1 MQRRH
6 FLAAAA
12 TGATAALSQSAVAQA
27 FPSRPV
33 RLIVPFAPGGST
45 DVIAR
50 ALSEGLA
57 RELGQPVVVDNK
69 AGAGG
74 AIGIQ
79 EMLRAAPDGHTFAVV
94 SSSNTAAVPAVNPKI
109 GYHPVKD
116 FTPIMYVA
124 AVPWL
129 IAVHPS
135 FPARSYTEF
144 LAELKKNPGRHSY
157 ASSGVG
163 GVLHLNMEVFK
174 SLTGTFIT
182 HIPYRGAGP
191 AVTDVMAGQVPIAVD
206 SPTSIPAIKDGRLIP
221 IVVAAPQRM
230 KDHPNMPTFAE
241 VGLPSLNR
249 MSHFGF
255 VGPKG
260 IPRPVVDRL
269 NAAMR
274 KVLQE
279 PAVRARLEGAGATII
294 ASSPEEFGTE
304 IKELYELLQRVVVER
319 KITPE

>member
-1 MQRRH
+1 MERRQ
-6 FLAAAA
+6 FL
-12 TGATAALSQSAVAQA
+12 ATAASGTLALSQGAFGQA

-50 ALSEGLA
+50 AMSEGLA
-57 RELGQPVVVDNK
+57 RELGQPVVVENK

-79 EMLRAAPDGHTFAVV
+79 EMLRAAPDGHAFAIV
-94 SSSNTAAVPAVNPKI
+94 SPSNTAAVPAVSPKI
-109 GYHPVKD
+109 GYHPVND

-129 IAVHPS
+129 IAVNPS
-135 FPARSYTEF
+135 FPARTYQEF
-144 LAELKKNPGRHSY
+144 VAELKKHPGRHSY

-191 AVTDVMAGQVPIAVD
+191 AVADVMAGQVAIAVD
-206 SPTSIPAIKDGRLIP
+206 SPTSIPAIRDGRLVP

-230 KDHPNMPTFAE
+230 KEHPNMPTFAE
-241 VGLPSLNR
+241 VGLPALNR

-260 IPRPVVDRL
+260 MPRAAVDRL

-274 KVLQE
+274 KVLQD
-279 PAVRARLEGAGATII
+279 PAVRTRLEGAGATII
-294 ASSPEEFGTE
+294 ASSPEEFGAE
-304 IKELYELLQRVVVER
+304 IKGLYELLQRVVVER
-319 KITPE
+319 KITAD